1 MNLQETTVA
10 FGSRRDGTA
19 ILTAF
24 PGFAQARYAPAK
36 SGRLTS
42 PYTSPQRFRFD
53 NPAPVGFLHF
63 YPHADATRGR
73 AEVHWT
79 PRRVGA
85 GHSQCSCFG
94 ERPLRAVPQIDR
106 IFRCPASGLRPQH
119 QSSPIRSGWVTSMN
133 TTPPSDQN
141 IEPISSTAEQPA
153 APSEKPESHSKP
165 ENSMAPVELS
175 ADMASA
181 ADAAMQAATGTTDAH
196 KPVDDQDKPTVIASE
211 PAKVRGPRVVESGRE
226 YREGVVV
233 SVGPDDIFVE
243 FGPKS
248 LGVLPRVQFKDKD
261 GSDSEDLP
269 KAGDTIK
276 VAVDR
281 YEAKESLYICSRPG
295 IVQKAEWELLQPGQV
310 VEAKCT
316 GSNKGGLEMEV
327 ANHRAFIPA
336 SHVDTR
342 RIEDLSIFHGEKMT
356 CKVVKVD
363 RSGRGNITL
372 SRREVLAE
380 QQKKAAEELKSKL
393 KEGETVE
400 GVVKSIMPFGAF
412 VDIGGIDGLVHISD
426 LTHDRARRVEDHVKE
441 GEAVRVQILKL
452 DWEKG
457 RHSLG
462 MKQLQDDPFEVG
474 LSEMK
479 EGDVVQG
486 RITKLLEFGAFAE
499 IAPGVEGLVHIS
511 ELDWKR
517 VGKVSDAVQPNQIVP
532 MKILKIE
539 AGQRKI
545 SLSVKQA
552 MDRPAQ
558 AGGGGGGR
566 GKGGRGERD
575 ERSPE
580 DILKDT
586 PELRRL
592 REKAKKQHGK
602 NLKAG
607 LGDGLGMG
615 LGDLKL

>member
-1 MNLQETTVA
+1 MNDTTPTDQTSPKPQTEA
-10 FGSRRDGTA
+10 GSPDSNA
-19 ILTAF
+19 PEA
-24 PGFAQARYAPAK
+24 AAPA
-36 SGRLTS
+36 
-42 PYTSPQRFRFD
+42 
-53 NPAPVGFLHF
+53 
-63 YPHADATRGR
+63 
-73 AEVHWT
+73 
-79 PRRVGA
+79 
-85 GHSQCSCFG
+85 
-94 ERPLRAVPQIDR
+94 
-106 IFRCPASGLRPQH
+106 
-119 QSSPIRSGWVTSMN
+119 
-133 TTPPSDQN
+133 
-141 IEPISSTAEQPA
+141 PA
-153 APSEKPESHSKP
+153 AESSSDKKLPQDPKKATDNTQSEQDNTP
-165 ENSMAPVELS
+165 NDAMDPVQLS
-175 ADMASA
+175 QTMNDA
-181 ADAAMQAATGTTDAH
+181 AEAAMQAATGDAPASSSSNQE
-196 KPVDDQDKPTVIASE
+196 KGAVTPSE

-226 YREGVVV
+226 FREGTVV
-233 SVGPDDIFVE
+233 SVGPEDIFVE

-248 LGVLPRVQFKDKD
+248 LGVVPRIQYREKD
-261 GSDSEDLP
+261 GTDSPELP
-269 KAGDTIK
+269 KPGDTLK

-295 IVQKAEWELLQPGQV
+295 VVQKAEWELLQPGQIV
-310 VEAKCT
+310 DAKCT

-342 RIEDLSIFHGEKMT
+342 RIEDLSIFHGEKMA
-356 CKVVKVD
+356 CKVIKVD

-380 QQKKAAEELKSKL
+380 EQKKAAEELKSKL
-393 KEGETVE
+393 QEGQTVE

-412 VDIGGIDGLVHISD
+412 VDIGGVDGLVHISD
-426 LTHDRARRVEDHVKE
+426 LTHERARKVEDHVKE
-441 GEAVRVQILKL
+441 GETVRVQILKL

-462 MKQLQDDPFEVG
+462 MKQLQDDPFDVG

-486 RITKLLEFGAFAE
+486 RITKLLDFGAFAE

-517 VGKVSDAVQPNQIVP
+517 IAKVSDAVQPNQIVP
-532 MKILKIE
+532 MKILKID
-539 AGQRKI
+539 GDQRKI

-552 MDRPAQ
+552 QDRPA
-558 AGGGGGGR
+558 GMGGGGR
-566 GKGGRGERD
+566 GGKGGRGRGERD

-602 NLKAG
+602 DLKAG

>member
-1 MNLQETTVA
+1 MNDTKPTEQTTPETSSESSKVEATTPA
-10 FGSRRDGTA
+10 EAR
-19 ILTAF
+19 
-24 PGFAQARYAPAK
+24 PQAQNNSAEPA
-36 SGRLTS
+36 T
-42 PYTSPQRFRFD
+42 
-53 NPAPVGFLHF
+53 PAP
-63 YPHADATRGR
+63 
-73 AEVHWT
+73 
-79 PRRVGA
+79 
-85 GHSQCSCFG
+85 Q
-94 ERPLRAVPQIDR
+94 
-106 IFRCPASGLRPQH
+106 
-119 QSSPIRSGWVTSMN
+119 N
-133 TTPPSDQN
+133 PPS
-141 IEPISSTAEQPA
+141 EQD
-153 APSEKPESHSKP
+153 
-165 ENSMAPVELS
+165 NSMDPVELS
-175 ADMASA
+175 QSMNDA
-181 ADAAMQAATGTTDAH
+181 ADAAMQAATGETTAVS
-196 KPVDDQDKPTVIASE
+196 PSSEQENARPNTSE

-248 LGVLPRVQFKDKD
+248 LGVVPRIQYREKD
-261 GSDSEDLP
+261 GTDSAELP
-269 KAGDTIK
+269 KPGDTVK

-295 IVQKAEWELLQPGQV
+295 VVQKAEWEMLQPGQIV
-310 VEAKCT
+310 DARCT

-342 RIEDLSIFHGEKMT
+342 RIEDLSIFHGEKMA
-356 CKVVKVD
+356 CKVIKVD
-363 RSGRGNITL
+363 RSGKGNITL

-380 QQKKAAEELKSKL
+380 EQKKAAEELKSKL

-412 VDIGGIDGLVHISD
+412 VDIGGVDGLVHISD
-426 LTHDRARRVEDHVKE
+426 LTHERARKVEDHVKE
-441 GEAVRVQILKL
+441 GETVRVQILKL

-462 MKQLQDDPFEVG
+462 MKQLQDDPFDVG

-479 EGDVVQG
+479 EGDIVQG
-486 RITKLLEFGAFAE
+486 RITKLLDFGAFAE

-517 VGKVSDAVQPNQIVP
+517 IAKVSDAVQPNQIVP
-532 MKILKIE
+532 MKILKID
-539 AGQRKI
+539 ADQRKI

-552 MDRPAQ
+552 QDRPAGM
-558 AGGGGGGR
+558 GGGGGGR
-566 GKGGRGERD
+566 GGKGGRGRGDRD
-575 ERSPE
+575 DRSPE
-580 DILKDT
+580 EILKET

-602 NLKAG
+602 DLKAG

>member
-1 MNLQETTVA
+1 MNDTKPTEQTTPETSSESPKVEATTPAESRPQEQDNSATPTTPA
-10 FGSRRDGTA
+10 T
-19 ILTAF
+19 
-24 PGFAQARYAPAK
+24 PAPA
-36 SGRLTS
+36 
-42 PYTSPQRFRFD
+42 P
-53 NPAPVGFLHF
+53 
-63 YPHADATRGR
+63 
-73 AEVHWT
+73 
-79 PRRVGA
+79 
-85 GHSQCSCFG
+85 
-94 ERPLRAVPQIDR
+94 
-106 IFRCPASGLRPQH
+106 
-119 QSSPIRSGWVTSMN
+119 
-133 TTPPSDQN
+133 
-141 IEPISSTAEQPA
+141 
-153 APSEKPESHSKP
+153 EKPSP
-165 ENSMAPVELS
+165 EQDNSMDPVELS
-175 ADMASA
+175 KSMNDA
-181 ADAAMQAATGTTDAH
+181 ADAAMQAATGETTAAS
-196 KPVDDQDKPTVIASE
+196 PSSGQEMARPSTSE

-233 SVGPDDIFVE
+233 SVGPEDIFVE

-248 LGVLPRVQFKDKD
+248 LGVVPRIQYREKD
-261 GSDSEDLP
+261 GTDSAELP
-269 KAGDTIK
+269 KPGDTIK

-295 IVQKAEWELLQPGQV
+295 VVQKAEWELLQPGQIV
-310 VEAKCT
+310 DAKCT

-342 RIEDLSIFHGEKMT
+342 RIEDLSIFHGEKMA
-356 CKVVKVD
+356 CKVIKVD

-380 QQKKAAEELKSKL
+380 EQKKAAEELKSKL

-412 VDIGGIDGLVHISD
+412 VDIGGVDGLVHISD
-426 LTHDRARRVEDHVKE
+426 LTHERARKVEDHVKE
-441 GEAVRVQILKL
+441 GETVRVQILKL

-462 MKQLQDDPFEVG
+462 MKQLQDDPFDVG

-479 EGDVVQG
+479 EGDIVQG
-486 RITKLLEFGAFAE
+486 RITKLLDFGAFAE

-517 VGKVSDAVQPNQIVP
+517 IAKVSDAVQPNQIVP
-532 MKILKIE
+532 MKILKID
-539 AGQRKI
+539 ADQRKI

-552 MDRPAQ
+552 QDRPAGM
-558 AGGGGGGR
+558 GGGGGGR
-566 GKGGRGERD
+566 GGKGGRGRGDRD
-575 ERSPE
+575 DRSPE
-580 DILKDT
+580 EILKET

-602 NLKAG
+602 DLKAG